1 MQINYR
7 SAILYIGG
15 FLSSDGDWDYA
26 LHQHQLIKSYRS
38 LLYGQ
43 LYIIQKPIERIL
55 LFQETG
61 EQYTR
66 EQRAQL
72 FELLYD
78 AFADVANHTGGGLQ
92 MEPSIKEQYFGGFQ
106 YKERISSMLEC
117 LHRNENARKT

>member
-1 MQINYR
+1 MDNYI
-7 SAILYIGG
+7 SYK
-15 FLSSDGDWDYA
+15 S
-26 LHQHQLIKSYRS
+26 QLNVFYYFR
-38 LLYGQ
+38 
-43 LYIIQKPIERIL
+43 
-55 LFQETG
+55 ETG

-78 AFADVANHTGGGLQ
+78 AFADVANHTGGVLQ

-117 LHRNENARKT
+117 LHRSENLRKT